1 MDETAHAAI
10 ADATRVHVPVHK
22 GSERVVRRAI
32 AGVLLSAVVMLSSG
46 CGYMGNWLRN
56 GFKVGP
62 DYARPAAPIA
72 EDWIDF
78 NDPRVI
84 SDRYGVN
91 DAIWWTTFNDPVLN
105 ELVQVSYQ
113 QNLPLRAAGLR
124 VLEAQAQRAVA
135 AGLLFPQFQQAF
147 GQYQRIQ
154 LSRNG
159 NPVGVSALPARAFD
173 FWSTG
178 FNVGWEVDLWG
189 KIRRNLESA
198 DAELDASVEGYDD
211 VLVCLIADTAAAY
224 IEMRAFDQ
232 RLAYARSNVTAQQ
245 GSLRLAE
252 ARFRNG
258 AVSELDVTQAK
269 SNLGQT
275 EALIPTLEFGL
286 RDANNRLCVLLGTP
300 PRELLPQFGPGPI
313 PSSGPDVVV
322 GIPADLIRRRPDV
335 REAERN
341 VAAQS
346 ALIGV
351 AVADLFPTFSIS
363 GSINYQA
370 TKFSRLFSSGSN
382 AGFIAPGFNWNI
394 LNYGRIVNGIRA
406 QDARFQQAAV
416 NYQQTVLGANAEVE
430 NAIIGFLTAQEQ
442 VRALQYSVTATQRSV
457 ELSMTQYR
465 EGLIDFN
472 RVFNLQSALVQQQDD
487 LATAQASVALNLV
500 RIYKTLGGGWQIR
513 LGAGYPAQVIQQAP
527 AEEVEAPNPPA
538 AAPTEMEGQ

>member
-513 LGAGYPAQVIQQAP
+513 LGAGYAAQVIQQAP

-538 AAPTEMEGQ
+538 AAPSEMEGQ